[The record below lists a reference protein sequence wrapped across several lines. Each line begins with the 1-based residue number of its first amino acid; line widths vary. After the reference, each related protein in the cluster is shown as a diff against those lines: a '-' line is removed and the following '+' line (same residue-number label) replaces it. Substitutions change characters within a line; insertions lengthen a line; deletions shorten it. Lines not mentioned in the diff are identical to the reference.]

1 MGVVYRAEDQVLKRQ
16 VALKFLP
23 PELTSDPSALDRFL
37 REARSAASL
46 NHPHI
51 CTIYEIGEHGG
62 QHFIAM
68 ELLEGVTLKHRIA
81 GRPLRIEELLEI
93 AMNIAAALEAAHAKG
108 IVHRDIK
115 PANIFVTA
123 GGEAKLLDF
132 GLAKPCPRGPA
143 AADAGTASF
152 RLELT
157 EIGTTVGTAAYMSPE
172 QVLGEEVDSRSDLFS
187 FGAVLYEM
195 ATGRQAFSGQTAGLL
210 FDAILHAVPAPI
222 VRISPH
228 APVRLEEI
236 VDKLLEKEREVRYQ
250 SAGDVKADLKRLRR
264 DIESAE
270 FRRSLGMPDKPPAR
284 AKRLALA
291 AALLVTAG
299 LVTALL
305 LRNRLPLPPH
315 APKNLIQ
322 RSLTANPPDNPVY
335 AAAISPDGKYL
346 AYADLAG
353 VYVRLLE
360 SGENARPTSTRRIL
374 FSLSQPF
381 LVPGRDQTGCR
392 RSWSIR

>member
-1 MGVVYRAEDQVLKRQ
+1 VIGPSVSHYRILEKLGGGGMGVVYRAEDQVLKRQ

-37 REARSAASL
+37 REARLAASL

-51 CTIYEIGEHGG
+51 CTIYEIGEDGG

-68 ELLEGVTLKHRIA
+68 ELLEGMTLKHRIA
-81 GRPLRIEELLEI
+81 GRPLRIEEMLEI
-93 AMNIAAALEAAHAKG
+93 AMNIAAALEVAHAKG

-123 GGEAKLLDF
+123 AGEAKLLDF
-132 GLAKPCPRGPA
+132 GLAKPCPQGIA
-143 AADAGTASF
+143 AAENATASL

-195 ATGRQAFSGQTAGLL
+195 ATGHQAFSGQTAGLL

-222 VRISPH
+222 VRMNPR

-250 SAGDVKADLKRLRR
+250 SAGDVRADLKRLRR

-270 FRRSLGMPDKPPAR
+270 FRRSLGVPDKPPAR
-284 AKRLALA
+284 ARRLALA
-291 AALLVTAG
+291 AVLLVTAG

-305 LRNRLPLPPH
+305 LRNRLPVPSH

-360 SGENARPTSTRRIL
+360 SGETHALPLPEGFCFR
-374 FSLSQPF
+374 
-381 LVPGRDQTGCR
+381 
-392 RSWSIR
+392 